1 MIILPDRNIARAKYL
16 TPLHYKQWRPPIWWE
31 GRETG
36 NVLGVYFIVQAFRSN
51 GEMVWKG
58 WFEDREDADEFMYS
72 VVTANIRQDRYIQR
86 LPQKMPWSEG
96 GIDPTWLYEEGIF
109 YNLVSL
115 GAIGP
120 STANWTVPGDCYGFR
135 SRAGEFCD
143 VIGPGGGGGAGC
155 SGASA
160 AGGGGGGWA
169 RIYSYAMSPGQAYTY
184 VISAGAAGADVDAY
198 NGTSGVGAGAAGTWF
213 ISSGVLYCTGGGGGN
228 YANGQ
233 TTGGAGGGG
242 VAGAIGY
249 TGGRGGTSANYPYS
263 GGGGGG
269 GGCGPNGNG
278 SQGGDGGGAQYAQ
291 TAGGNGNGN
300 QIGGGGAGGA
310 AGANGNWYGPWGP
323 GGGGG
328 GARPLSSTVNGRM
341 YGGPGGHYGGGGGG
355 VAGPGGNAGSRA
367 IGGAGGGGL
376 LVYAYEPTATIVVS
390 SVTPSSGPTTGGQYV
405 TIGGSGFVGISSANI
420 GGAPITSMSVPHQ
433 GAVVGYTSAGG
444 AGTYNVNVY
453 GPYMTGVGGS
463 LYTYV
468 TPPSVSSAAPASGPT
483 TGGNYVA
490 IYGANMS
497 GVTSITFNGVAGTSI
512 SNINANGVQCYA
524 PAGAAGAATVIVSN
538 AYGSGS
544 GVVYTF
550 VTPPSLSAITS
561 PVPAIGLIFGGTDIT
576 MTGANLAGTTSVM
589 VGGIAA
595 TNLVVVD
602 ANTLTFK
609 TPPHAKGVVSITA
622 TNGYGTA
629 TLANCFTYLLPASGF
644 NMPMMGI

>member
-72 VVTANIRQDRYIQR
+72 LITANIRQDRYIQR
-86 LPQKMPWSEG
+86 LPQKFPWSEG
-96 GIDPTWLYEEGIF
+96 GIDPTWLYEPGIF
-109 YNLVSL
+109 YNMVTT

-120 STANWTVPGDCYGFR
+120 STANWGVPGDCYGFR

-143 VIGPGGGGGAGC
+143 VIGAGGSGGAAC
-155 SGASA
+155 SVISAS
-160 AGGGGGGWA
+160 GGGGGGWA
-169 RIYSYAMSPGQAYTY
+169 RIYSYAMSPGQQYTY
-184 VISAGAAGADVDAY
+184 VISAGAAGPNTDAY
-198 NGTSGVGAGAAGTWF
+198 NSVSANGNAGGGTWF

-228 YANGQ
+228 VVQGT

-249 TGGRGGTSANYPYS
+249 AGGRGGYTASGTTYS
-263 GGGGGG
+263 SGAGGG

-278 SQGGDGGGAQYAQ
+278 SNGVDTASALVG

-300 QIGGGGAGGA
+300 QIGGGGVGA

-328 GARPLSSTVNGRM
+328 GNRPASAPNFTGA
-341 YGGPGGHYGGGGGG
+341 GGPGGHYGGGGGG
-355 VAGPGGNAGSRA
+355 NSMAAGHGGSRSQ
-367 IGGAGGGGL
+367 GGAGGGGL

-524 PAGAAGAATVIVSN
+524 PAGAAGAATVTVSN

-595 TNLVVVD
+595 TNLVVVN